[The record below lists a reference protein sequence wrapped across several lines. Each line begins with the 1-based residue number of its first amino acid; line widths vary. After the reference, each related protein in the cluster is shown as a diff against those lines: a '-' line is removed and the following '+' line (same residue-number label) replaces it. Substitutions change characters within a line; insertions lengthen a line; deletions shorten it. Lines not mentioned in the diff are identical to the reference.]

1 MSSHLLN
8 GQTAGAVNFVP
19 QANGVNPAHT
29 DVNGVLQPM
38 VPGDPNLVPMAPLV
52 APGGGLPAPNNAI
65 GNPNPAM
72 NLNQMPALSLSTLN
86 SIPVN
91 WLPKN
96 PIYTQKAESDPSIEP
111 NQTLYIRNLND
122 RVNTKVMEN
131 ALRELFSAYPLLDVI
146 LMKSFWRRGQAWV
159 IFSTIENAAKAM
171 FEFNGFL
178 LYGHAMHINYA
189 LEKSYLVSKMNGTY
203 VPSDRKGVKMKPRRI
218 RQRELLYYQ
227 SNPAMAPPSVNPMG
241 MMPGVGLDHSM
252 GGVPGFPPGNMVPE
266 MPGFDG
272 AGMAGYGAPDLM
284 GGFPPFN
291 AGMPNNMGP
300 GFPAG
305 GMPPTFPAPNMNSGV
320 PPGGP
325 DLERAV
331 MLAHKKANELS
342 YRTQNVVNKTLFVE
356 NLPENVTNLDVVNVF
371 NKMPGFVEARVI
383 IPRRVAFI
391 DFDSDNSSSYALQ
404 GCTSPS
410 RPFDK
415 RPIN

>member
-1 MSSHLLN
+1 MSSHLIKA
-8 GQTAGAVNFVP
+8 QPATAVNSLP
-19 QANGVNPAHT
+19 TENGVNPPHQE
-29 DVNGVLQPM
+29 VNGVIKPI
-38 VPGDPNLVPMAPLV
+38 VPGDPNLVPLV
-52 APGGGLPAPNNAI
+52 PMPAPGGGLPPPNNTL

-72 NLNQMPALSLSTLN
+72 NINQMPPLSLSTLN

-96 PIYTQKAESDPSIEP
+96 PMYTQKAESDPSIEP

-122 RVNTKVMEN
+122 RVNTKVMEST
-131 ALRELFSAYPLLDVI
+131 LRELFSAYTLLDVV

-171 FEFNGFL
+171 LEFNGFL

-218 RQRELLYYQ
+218 RQRELLYFE
-227 SNPAMAPPSVNPMG
+227 SNPTMAPPNVAPMG
-241 MMPGVGLDHSM
+241 MIPGVGLDPSM
-252 GGVPGFPPGNMVPE
+252 GGLPGFPPGNMIPD

-272 AGMAGYGAPDLM
+272 IGMGGFGGLDPM
-284 GGFPPFN
+284 GGFPGFN
-291 AGMPNNMGP
+291 PGMPNNMGP
-300 GFPAG
+300 AFPTG
-305 GMPPTFPAPNMNSGV
+305 GMPPGFPGPNMSPGI
-320 PPGGP
+320 PPVGS

-331 MLAHKKANELS
+331 MLAHKKANELNF
-342 YRTQNVVNKTLFVE
+342 RPQNLVNKTLFVE

-371 NKMPGFVEARVI
+371 NKMPGFAEARVI

-404 GCTSPS
+404 G
-410 RPFDK
+410 FFYYLLVYK
-415 RPIN
+415 M